1 MSNFSHQNLVLQG
14 DPGRRYVWQVLQTK
28 FSYQKSVLERD
39 QVEVDQL
46 GGRPDLPVGEH
57 DVLIV
62 ARQPL
67 FNLLKK

>member
-1 MSNFSHQNLVLQG
+1 MN
-14 DPGRRYVWQVLQTK
+14 Y
-28 FSYQKSVLERD
+28 FSYQKPVLEGD

-57 DVLIV
+57 DILIV

-67 FNLLKK
+67 FNLLKKSDYQPASQLFG